1 MGLYNLMAMET
12 VKKVKYVRVYTMK
25 IYVQMYAN
33 MYKFEQY
40 VKIYI
45 YVQQVH
51 L

>member
-1 MGLYNLMAMET
+1 MSLHYEQ
-12 VKKVKYVRVYTMK
+12 
-25 IYVQMYAN
+25 YVQMYAN
-33 MYKFEQY
+33 MYKYEQY